1 MGTPNRQLRI
11 HRVPDTKTITE
22 QSEITSS
29 APCRWQQCS
38 FSHFPMESVSCS
50 CSPTQAPSP
59 RPVAPMTRPQSSS
72 QWWTSGPGRRPEL
85 SVRPWVPLPGPSP
98 RGRWDLHPCLPA
110 TGREGVRAGELAQP
124 VRTQHPAASR
134 CCPKVPFYFVE
145 FPTCPDPQLASS
157 DFPVGKFQ
165 PCFDVSGLFNFA
177 AGNRGEA
184 CAPAVPSASGELKR
198 GANEWRNE
206 RMNSLMVNRIP

>member
-50 CSPTQAPSP
+50 RSPTQAPSP

-110 TGREGVRAGELAQP
+110 TGREGVRAGETAASWLSQSAPSTQP
-124 VRTQHPAASR
+124 PPAAAQKCLFISWSFLSALTPNSPPAISR
-134 CCPKVPFYFVE
+134 WANFSLALMCQGCLTSLLGIGVKRAPQQ
-145 FPTCPDPQLASS
+145 FPARR
-157 DFPVGKFQ
+157 
-165 PCFDVSGLFNFA
+165 
-177 AGNRGEA
+177 GNSREEQMNG
-184 CAPAVPSASGELKR
+184 GT
-198 GANEWRNE
+198 NE
-206 RMNSLMVNRIP
+206 